1 MFGEKNPPVN
11 SSCFPNT
18 VLVWLYLKAGLKKKN
33 FLKDSPWM
41 LCILQ
46 RLPCPV
52 LKLNTRCSCPRPI
65 GASASDHDV
74 VDPVH
79 SVPLHWDWQGV
90 QSALFF
96 ITHFLTCLLSY
107 LHWWSGDQSSTK
119 FIGTTLELKRPPERR
134 RPTTQQI

>member
-1 MFGEKNPPVN
+1 
-11 SSCFPNT
+11 
-18 VLVWLYLKAGLKKKN
+18 
-33 FLKDSPWM
+33 M

-134 RPTTQQI
+134 RPTTQQIQSLRIQKCGVRMGVRGSERREHLAKQL